1 MGATLCRRTDPGGIA
16 ATVRGLA
23 WNEGEGGVTPEAARG
38 AYRGMRDMDEGCLA
52 ALDRIDP
59 EIAGH
64 VRAEDRRQRET
75 IELIASENLTSA
87 AVRAAQGTVL
97 TNKYA
102 EGYPGKRYYGGCAHV
117 DAVERVAIERC
128 RQLFGCDHVNVQP
141 HSGSQANA
149 AAYLAVLDIGDT
161 VLAMS
166 LAHGGH
172 LTHGHRLSFS
182 GRDYRFVAYG
192 VDRETERIDYDALQ
206 ALARQEHPKLI
217 VAGAS
222 AYARVID
229 FARLR
234 DIADEVGALLMVDMA
249 HIAGLVAAG
258 VHPSPV
264 PHADLITS
272 TTHKTLRGPRGGLAL
287 ARAEQAQALDRAVFP
302 GIQGGPLMHVI
313 AAKAVAFREAM
324 EPTFAGY
331 QRAVVANAQALAAA
345 LADAGFRLVSGGTD
359 NHMVLVDV
367 GQSRIT
373 GADAETWLED
383 AGIACNKNM
392 IPFDPQPPR
401 VTSGIR
407 LGTPAVTTRGMGV
420 DEMAHIGRWIARV
433 LDAHGDPK
441 IVAETRAATRALTE
455 AFPLD

>member
-1 MGATLCRRTDPGGIA
+1 
-16 ATVRGLA
+16 
-23 WNEGEGGVTPEAARG
+23 
-38 AYRGMRDMDEGCLA
+38 
-52 ALDRIDP
+52 
-59 EIAGH
+59 
-64 VRAEDRRQRET
+64 
-75 IELIASENLTSA
+75 
-87 AVRAAQGTVL
+87 
-97 TNKYA
+97 
-102 EGYPGKRYYGGCAHV
+102 
-117 DAVERVAIERC
+117 
-128 RQLFGCDHVNVQP
+128 
-141 HSGSQANA
+141 
-149 AAYLAVLDIGDT
+149 
-161 VLAMS
+161 
-166 LAHGGH
+166 
-172 LTHGHRLSFS
+172 
-182 GRDYRFVAYG
+182 
-192 VDRETERIDYDALQ
+192 
-206 ALARQEHPKLI
+206 
-217 VAGAS
+217 
-222 AYARVID
+222 
-229 FARLR
+229 
-234 DIADEVGALLMVDMA
+234 MVDMA

-331 QRAVVANAQALAAA
+331 QRAVVDNAQALAAA

-367 GQSRIT
+367 GQCGIT

-407 LGTPAVTTRGMGV
+407 LGTPAVTTRGLGV

-433 LDAHGDPK
+433 LDAHGDPEV
-441 IVAETRAATRALTE
+441 VAEIRAATRALTE